1 MNNSSDCSC
10 NGQIG
15 GKNQAKTVNDA
26 IKEALIRW
34 NLPIK
39 FNNLT
44 KLSELGLSD
53 RQLNVLLYSLEGQ
66 FKCNLGCP
74 LPVQKYKQM
83 TVIELKTKINET
95 RR

>member
-1 MNNSSDCSC
+1 MNNPSGCSC
-10 NGQIG
+10 NGQTG
-15 GKNQAKTVNDA
+15 GKEPRKTVNDA

-34 NLPIK
+34 ELPIK

-44 KLSELGLSD
+44 KLSNLGLSD

-83 TVIELKTKINET
+83 TVVELKTKINET
-95 RR
+95 RK